1 MSMCQRMLNPYYRG
15 KTLKQ
20 LNACHTP
27 KSKESQTT
35 DTQQRYAARAKAT
48 FPDCYAKC
56 ELVKMLGVGECESA
70 CPEQVT
76 GNVSIA
82 HTVVQNLR

>member
-35 DTQQRYAARAKAT
+35 DTQQLQAKIAALA
-48 FPDCYAKC
+48 D
-56 ELVKMLGVGECESA
+56 ELELINRDDFYNGKHVTIAGRMRQLSA
-70 CPEQVT
+70 
-76 GNVSIA
+76 
-82 HTVVQNLR
+82 VQ